1 MSDRRLGGAEAP
13 ALAVTLGS
21 LVPSLVDVVSAT
33 AERPAGSIGTAVLH
47 AVYDVGLFA
56 ALGLAI
62 DLAIFGLE
70 SITRRRRAL
79 FHVLATGIASALAFG
94 LLERNF
100 ARQADVAFDGR
111 FSAPIVAA
119 LTLGAGGAIVAA
131 MAIAKHLG
139 RSRIGAATAVLASLA
154 GAIAN
159 VVLFRDDYFEA
170 HTAVAISTAVVAGNA
185 ALPFARNALHAA
197 EGGRRRKVLW
207 ALLAASVLTV
217 LIPPS
222 NAVRMSLFRSP
233 GCAGAWVAA
242 FHTWSLPVLAGRHE
256 ATFDEKWL
264 APRTGEHAPTEP
276 PLFAG
281 RPVVVLLTVDAVRA
295 DAIADDEKSAAW
307 PTIDRLKREGAFFT
321 HARSPGS
328 QTSVSLT
335 TLFAGKYFS
344 EMRWG
349 RHGEGKNRFEYAAA
363 DETPRFPAVLDE
375 AGVPTY
381 KAVSLMFLK
390 NEFGVAPGFAE
401 EEVVTEGRKHARASE
416 VMTPLLARIRNTRGQ
431 PLFAFAH
438 LTEPHSPYDRG
449 KLKKGTSFEKYLSE
463 IGEVDGHLEKLVKA
477 LSTPDLAKRSIL
489 IVTSD
494 HGEAFGEHGTFQHT
508 KTIYEELV
516 RVPLLVWGAGVRAQK
531 IDEPVTLVDINPTIC
546 DIFGV
551 PWSADITGETLVP
564 ILRGEEPQL
573 SRPILAE
580 GRLRRALY
588 AKNLKVI
595 ADLRR
600 STVEAY
606 DLSADPGEL
615 DNLFD
620 REHARVAPLLG
631 ALDAFFDA
639 RGYEKDGYEPPYKP

>member
-1 MSDRRLGGAEAP
+1 MNERRLRGAEAP

-33 AERPAGSIGTAVLH
+33 AERSAGSISIAVLH
-47 AVYDVGLFA
+47 LIYDVGLFA
-56 ALGLAI
+56 ALGLAV
-62 DLAIFGLE
+62 DLAVFGLE
-70 SITRRRRAL
+70 SIAGRRRAL
-79 FHVLATGIASALAFG
+79 FYVLAGAVASALAYG

-100 ARQADVAFDGR
+100 ARQADVAFNGR

-119 LTLGAGGAIVAA
+119 LTMGAGGAVVGA
-131 MAIAKHLG
+131 MAIARWLG
-139 RSRIGAATAVLASLA
+139 RFRAGAAIAVLASLA

-170 HTAVAISTAVVAGNA
+170 HTAVAISTAIVAGNA

-197 EGGRRRKVLW
+197 EGGRRRMVLRV
-207 ALLAASVLTV
+207 LLAASVLTV
-217 LIPPS
+217 VIQPS
-222 NAVRMSLFRSP
+222 NAVRMALFRSP
-233 GCAGAWVAA
+233 GCAGVWVAA
-242 FHTWSLPVLAGRHE
+242 LHRWSLPVLAGTHE

-264 APRTGEHAPTEP
+264 APRSGEHAPTEP
-276 PLFAG
+276 PLFTG
-281 RPVVVLLTVDAVRA
+281 PPVVVLLTVDAVRA

-307 PTIDRLKREGAFFT
+307 RTIDKMKREGAFFT
-321 HARSPGS
+321 QARSPGS

-335 TLFAGKYFS
+335 TVFAGKYFS

-349 RHGEGKNRFEYAAA
+349 RHGEGKSRFEYAAA
-363 DETPRFPAVLDE
+363 DETPRFPAVLGD
-375 AGVPTY
+375 AGVPTF
-381 KAVSLMFLK
+381 KSVSLMFLK
-390 NEFGVAPGFAE
+390 NEFGVAPGFEE

-416 VMTPLLARIRNTRGQ
+416 VMTPLLARLRSTRGA

-438 LTEPHSPYDRG
+438 LTEPHAPYDRG

-463 IGEVDGHLEKLVKA
+463 IQEVDAHLEKLVKA

-494 HGEAFGEHGTFQHT
+494 HGEAFGEHGTYHHT

-516 RVPLLVWGAGVRAQK
+516 RVPLLVWGAGVRARK
-531 IDEPVTLVDINPTIC
+531 IDEPVTLVDLNPTIC
-546 DIFGV
+546 DLFGV
-551 PWSADITGETLVP
+551 PWSEDITGETLVP
-564 ILRGEEPQL
+564 ILRGQEPKL

-588 AKNLKVI
+588 AGNLKVI

-606 DLSADPGEL
+606 DLSVDPGEL

-620 REHARVAPLLG
+620 RERARVAPLLG
-631 ALDAFFDA
+631 ALDAFFET
-639 RGYEKDGYEPPYKP
+639 RGYKKDGYEPPYKP